1 MTDLDQTEIISTD
14 QSLTEPNSIVCSFC
28 LHKLK
33 FQLNCLL
40 KESIVTS
47 SKRY

>member
-28 LHKLK
+28 
-33 FQLNCLL
+33 FVY
-40 KESIVTS
+40 I
-47 SKRY
+47 